1 MDILRSRS
9 SKVLLLATSLFLALS
24 CKKDKSLETG
34 KSRVSF
40 RFENSAQGI
49 PLQLEKKYTNPFGE
63 DYTVTTLKYH
73 ISDITISD
81 SSKNISREKTCCHL
95 LDASDSTSLHFDAQ
109 LDEISFDRVS
119 FIIGVDSLYNVS
131 GAQTGA
137 LDPVHGMFWTWNT
150 GYIMAKLEGESSV
163 SSAPVSR
170 FQYHIG
176 GYAGSVATQRK
187 VTLTF
192 PGGRSYSL
200 KADQPLTMIIDVNI
214 SKWFRSAHDLPIASQ
229 PLVMTPG
236 PLAMQYADNYAC
248 LFTVKEVQP

>member
-1 MDILRSRS
+1 MDILKSRS
-9 SKVLLLATSLFLALS
+9 SKVLLLVTSLFLALS

-34 KSRVSF
+34 KGRVSF

-49 PLQLEKKYTNPFGE
+49 PLQLEKKYTNPLGE

-81 SSKNISREKTCCHL
+81 SSKNTSREKTCCHL
-95 LDASDSTSLHFDAQ
+95 LDASDSASLHFDAQ

-163 SSAPVSR
+163 SLAPV
-170 FQYHIG
+170 
-176 GYAGSVATQRK
+176 
-187 VTLTF
+187 
-192 PGGRSYSL
+192 
-200 KADQPLTMIIDVNI
+200 
-214 SKWFRSAHDLPIASQ
+214 
-229 PLVMTPG
+229 
-236 PLAMQYADNYAC
+236 
-248 LFTVKEVQP
+248 